1 MSSNISGRDPSLG
14 TSQDGYKPPVQ
25 GPVVTTASVNEFLK
39 DTPLKTA
46 LSEGLHRPTQAE
58 IQGMPDDAVN
68 ALNKQEIQ
76 ALVALLP
83 RDHQEAL
90 MPSLLALKQIQ
101 VGVDMPV
108 RAKIGDEWRDILPES
123 VISREQYDA
132 LMDKVAL
139 DSKSNRG
146 SLIAPG
152 TPNLHRVGAANSGTP
167 ILGKIRD
174 HLGQVVDGVKT
185 SWASLRI
192 GRSYVRQDF
201 HLLDSLKEQIVSGR
215 SVLIV
220 GVPGSGKTTLLRAI
234 AQSVADD
241 KNAVI
246 VEKDAH
252 NEIGG
257 STTAPHPVL
266 GKALRMSIEP
276 NKTYDGTL
284 KEAVANSGADVLIT
298 DEIKTRAQ
306 AETLASGIAD
316 GLGLVATAHGK
327 SITSIL
333 QSPDLAPL
341 TGGTQ
346 QMTISDASARA
357 NGGSKQVTELG
368 HTPPIDTIVV
378 MKDRN
383 TILVYDYR
391 AAADQLLNGKM
402 PKPEVY
408 PVNRRNGFDFK
419 KGTGEDPT
427 VFLRKGNIGGEGE
440 DTRLSADRGSQNQ
453 ERVYEGNLTKSR
465 LRKINGNQQREEATN
480 RLSNPS
486 QDPNKNVRPVKK

>member
-1 MSSNISGRDPSLG
+1 M
-14 TSQDGYKPPVQ
+14 
-25 GPVVTTASVNEFLK
+25 E
-39 DTPLKTA
+39 
-46 LSEGLHRPTQAE
+46 
-58 IQGMPDDAVN
+58 
-68 ALNKQEIQ
+68 
-76 ALVALLP
+76 
-83 RDHQEAL
+83 
-90 MPSLLALKQIQ
+90 
-101 VGVDMPV
+101 
-108 RAKIGDEWRDILPES
+108 
-123 VISREQYDA
+123 
-132 LMDKVAL
+132 KVAL
-139 DSKSNRG
+139 DPKSNRG
-146 SLIAPG
+146 SLLDTE
-152 TPNLHRVGAANSGTP
+152 TPNLHRISGSHSGKP
-167 ILGKIRD
+167 ISGQIRN
-174 HLGQVVDGVKT
+174 HLGEMINGFKT
-185 SWASLRI
+185 AWASLRI
-192 GRSYVRQDF
+192 GRSYVKQDF
-201 HLLDSLKEQIVSGR
+201 HLLDSLKEQISSGK

-298 DEIKTRAQ
+298 DEIKTKEQ

-316 GLGLVATAHGK
+316 GLGVVATAHGK

-368 HTPPIDTIVV
+368 HTPPIDTVVV

-383 TILVYDYR
+383 TILVYKYR
-391 AAADQLLNGKM
+391 EAADMLLKGRM

-408 PVNRRNGFDFK
+408 PVNKRRDFDLK
-419 KGTGEDPT
+419 NGTGEDPT

-440 DTRLSADRGSQNQ
+440 DIRLSDRGSQQQ
-453 ERVYEGNLTKSR
+453 EKVYAGNLTRNRQK
-465 LRKINGNQQREEATN
+465 KINANQQRDEQGV
-480 RLSNPS
+480 SGQS
-486 QDPNKNVRPVKK
+486 SPNKNVKLKK

>member
-1 MSSNISGRDPSLG
+1 MSSRISSNNLSSTSQVTQGSGREQVLG
-14 TSQDGYKPPVQ
+14 DDI
-25 GPVVTTASVNEFLK
+25 ASCEA
-39 DTPLKTA
+39 PLKTA
-46 LSEGLHRPTQAE
+46 LLEGLHRPTQAD
-58 IQGMPDDAVN
+58 IQGMPDAAVS
-68 ALNKQEIQ
+68 ALNKGEIQ

-83 RDHQEAL
+83 RGHQEAL

-101 VGVDMPV
+101 VAVDKPV

-123 VISREQYDA
+123 VISRNQYDA
-132 LMDKVAL
+132 LMEKVAL
-139 DSKSNRG
+139 DPKSNRG
-146 SLIAPG
+146 SLLG
-152 TPNLHRVGAANSGTP
+152 TETPNLHRISGHHSGTP
-167 ILGKIRD
+167 ISGQIRNHLGKMTK
-174 HLGQVVDGVKT
+174 GFKT
-185 SWASLRI
+185 AWASLRV
-192 GRSYVRQDF
+192 GRSYVKQDF
-201 HLLDSLKEQIVSGR
+201 NLLDSLKEQIISGK
-215 SVLIV
+215 SVLIA

-234 AQSVADD
+234 AQSVADA
-241 KNAVI
+241 KHVVI

-298 DEIKTRAQ
+298 DEIKTKEQ
-306 AETLASGIAD
+306 AGTLASGIAD
-316 GLGLVATAHGK
+316 GLGVVATAHGK

-402 PKPEVY
+402 PRPEVY
-408 PVNRRNGFDFK
+408 PVERRANFDFRHD
-419 KGTGEDPT
+419 TGEDPT

-440 DTRLSADRGSQNQ
+440 DTRLSDRGGQNQ
-453 ERVYEGNLTKSR
+453 ERVYQGNFSQKR
-465 LRKINGNQQREEATN
+465 QKKINAQ
-480 RLSNPS
+480 
-486 QDPNKNVRPVKK
+486 

>member
-1 MSSNISGRDPSLG
+1 MINGKI
-14 TSQDGYKPPVQ
+14 
-25 GPVVTTASVNEFLK
+25 F
-39 DTPLKTA
+39 
-46 LSEGLHRPTQAE
+46 
-58 IQGMPDDAVN
+58 
-68 ALNKQEIQ
+68 QEN
-76 ALVALLP
+76 
-83 RDHQEAL
+83 
-90 MPSLLALKQIQ
+90 LLAD
-101 VGVDMPV
+101 DMM
-108 RAKIGDEWRDILPES
+108 AKI
-123 VISREQYDA
+123 
-132 LMDKVAL
+132 AL
-139 DSKSNRG
+139 DPKSNRG
-146 SLIAPG
+146 SLLNAE
-152 TPNLHRVGAANSGTP
+152 TPNLHRVGGAHSGTP
-167 ILGKIRD
+167 ILGQIRN
-174 HLGQVVDGVKT
+174 HLGKMAKGFKT

-192 GRSYVRQDF
+192 GRSYVKQDF
-201 HLLDSLKEQIVSGR
+201 HLLDSLKEQIINGK

-298 DEIKTRAQ
+298 DEIKTKEQ

-316 GLGLVATAHGK
+316 GLGVVATAHGK

-333 QSPDLAPL
+333 QSPDLTPL

-383 TILVYDYR
+383 TILVYNYR
-391 AAADQLLNGKM
+391 EAADLLLKGKM

-408 PVNRRNGFDFK
+408 PVERRAKFDLK
-419 KGTGEDPT
+419 NGTGEDPT

-440 DTRLSADRGSQNQ
+440 DTRLSDRGSQKQ
-453 ERVYEGNLTKSR
+453 EKVYEGNLTHNRQK
-465 LRKINGNQQREEATN
+465 KINVNQQRDEQGIS
-480 RLSNPS
+480 RQSNS
-486 QDPNKNVRPVKK
+486 NQNVKPIKK